1 MSEAAAIMGREVARP
16 LGAQFTAARE
26 RRGWSLEQVS
36 REMHVRVERLREIE
50 NDDYSQFSHPSYARM
65 YAIDYAKYLG
75 IPVVRIRRLL
85 PDRGVC
91 GSGGYQYL
99 QDAACDYMRTNLGRR
114 RRLLPKLAA
123 AALLVLFSLGGFKLW
138 VIFRDIERLGLNRV
152 AGGDQAAVVAPASRS
167 SVPAP
172 AVTPESSTG
181 PVGTKPEQPE
191 GAPENPVR
199 GPISSDAES
208 ALLVGADLDH
218 SDRIR

>member
-1 MSEAAAIMGREVARP
+1 
-16 LGAQFTAARE
+16 
-26 RRGWSLEQVS
+26 
-36 REMHVRVERLREIE
+36 
-50 NDDYSQFSHPSYARM
+50 
-65 YAIDYAKYLG
+65 
-75 IPVVRIRRLL
+75 
-85 PDRGVC
+85 
-91 GSGGYQYL
+91 
-99 QDAACDYMRTNLGRR
+99 
-114 RRLLPKLAA
+114 
-123 AALLVLFSLGGFKLW
+123 LGGFKLW

-191 GAPENPVR
+191 GARENPVR
-199 GPISSDAES
+199 APISSDSES

>member
-50 NDDYSQFSHPSYARM
+50 NDDYSQFSHVCYRLRKVSRHPGGANSPPPSRPGSLRIGGLPVSPGCRLRLHADQSRASQAFAAEARC
-65 YAIDYAKYLG
+65 G
-75 IPVVRIRRLL
+75 GPPRPV
-85 PDRGVC
+85 
-91 GSGGYQYL
+91 Q
-99 QDAACDYMRTNLGRR
+99 
-114 RRLLPKLAA
+114 
-123 AALLVLFSLGGFKLW
+123 F
-138 VIFRDIERLGLNRV
+138 ERLGLNRV

-181 PVGTKPEQPE
+181 PVGTKPERPE
-191 GAPENPVR
+191 GAPANPVR